1 MVFYE
6 KLEENRYK
14 INENEEEILEYLIS
28 LKENIETITIREVA
42 GHFFTVPNTI
52 VRMTQKL
59 GFEGFS
65 QFKSELSRAVQAQ
78 ADIIEMTSLDEKI
91 IKTKQ
96 LLNDEVVKAIVNQ
109 IHKAENILFFAVGL
123 SRFPAEEFCE
133 RLKIIGKRSQTF
145 IDPHVMKHN
154 AKLMS
159 KNDVAIAI
167 SLSGQ
172 ASNNVLAATTR
183 ANVAGATTISLT
195 GFSANKLA
203 HITDYQLYGYAN
215 EARIDGIDAAD
226 RFSLHYL
233 VNILYNEYLNMYHV
247 NQFEKEN
254 RHDAL

>member
-1 MVFYE
+1 MFYE

-14 INENEEEILEYLIS
+14 LNENEEEILEYLLNLHEKVTS
-28 LKENIETITIREVA
+28 MTIREVA
-42 GHFFTVPNTI
+42 TQFYTVPNTI

-65 QFKSELSRAVQAQ
+65 QFKSEMSKTLTAEENM
-78 ADIIEMTSLDEKI
+78 IEITSLDEKI
-91 IKTKQ
+91 VKTKQ
-96 LLNDEVVKAIVNQ
+96 LLNKEVVKEIV
-109 IHKAENILFFAVGL
+109 HCLHEAENILFFAVGL
-123 SRFPAEEFCE
+123 SRFPAEEFSE

-154 AKLMS
+154 AKLLT
-159 KNDVAIAI
+159 KRDVAIAI

-183 ANVAGATTISLT
+183 ANVAGAKTISLT

-203 HITDYQLYGYAN
+203 HITDYQLYGYTS
-215 EARIDGIDAAD
+215 ETRIDGIDAAD

-233 VNILYNEYLNMYHV
+233 VNVLYNEYLHTFHYV
-247 NQFEKEN
+247 DKEISSI
-254 RHDAL
+254 